1 MGISTE
7 RFGFP
12 RRPQTN
18 NIYNQE
24 SNLTLFWRPVERLVM
39 KKSLRFVDV
48 LCGEQ
53 CWPPP
58 VWLMRQAGRYLPEYR
73 ALRETAGTFLDLCYQ
88 PEMAAEVHL
97 QPVRRFGMDA
107 AIIFADILL
116 VADAMGQKL
125 RFDEGIGP
133 ILEPR
138 IDAKTLS
145 GLKISKAEDRL
156 RPIYETVSLVKDGVP
171 SHVAV
176 IGFCGAPW
184 TVATYMA
191 AGRSPGEHIDAKLWA
206 YEDPVSFAV
215 LIDMI
220 VELSADYLVGQI
232 DAGADAVK
240 IFDSWAGVLGEDQ
253 FGQWVVE
260 PTRKLVAMVKARRP
274 ETPIIG
280 FPRGAGMHYERYIDQ
295 TGIDAVAL
303 DTATPMEFGRKLQK
317 MCPVQGN
324 IDPMALR
331 AGGEIL
337 DRAVDAVLE
346 GLGSGPLIVNLGHGV
361 NKETNPDHVG
371 QLVERVQ
378 GAEDPRSRN

>member
-1 MGISTE
+1 MGKSTE
-7 RFGFP
+7 PFGFP
-12 RRPQTN
+12 RLPRTN
-18 NIYNQE
+18 KIYNQE
-24 SNLTLFWRPVERLVM
+24 SSLTLFWRPVERLVM
-39 KKSLRFVDV
+39 KKSLRFTDV
-48 LCGEQ
+48 LCGKQ

-73 ALRETAGTFLDLCYQ
+73 ALREKAGTFLDLCYH
-88 PEMAAEVHL
+88 PEMAAEVTL

-116 VADAMGQKL
+116 IADAMGQNL

-145 GLKISKAEDRL
+145 RLDISKAEDRL
-156 RPIYETVSLVKDGVP
+156 RPIYETVSLVKNSVP
-171 SHVAV
+171 GHVAV

-206 YEDPVSFAV
+206 YREPESFTV
-215 LIDMI
+215 LIDLI

-232 DAGADAVK
+232 DAGADTVK
-240 IFDSWAGVLGEDQ
+240 IFDSWAGVLSENQ
-253 FGQWVVE
+253 FDQWVVA
-260 PTRKLVAMVKARRP
+260 PTRKLVAAVKARRP
-274 ETPIIG
+274 GTPVIG
-280 FPRGAGMHYERYIDQ
+280 FPRGAGVLYDRFIDQ

-303 DTATPMEFGRKLQK
+303 DTTVPMEFGRKLQK
-317 MCPVQGN
+317 RIPVQGN

-331 AGGEIL
+331 AGGEVL
-337 DRAVDAVLE
+337 DHAVDAVLD

-361 NKETNPDHVG
+361 NKETQPDHVAR
-371 QLVERVQ
+371 LVARVQ
-378 GAEDPRSRN
+378 GAEDPR